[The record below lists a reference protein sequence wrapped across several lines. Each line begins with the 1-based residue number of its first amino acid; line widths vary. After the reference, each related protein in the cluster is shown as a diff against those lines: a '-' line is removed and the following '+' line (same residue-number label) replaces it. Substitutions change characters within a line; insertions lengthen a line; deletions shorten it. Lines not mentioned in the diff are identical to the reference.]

1 MQQLPQADRAEELD
15 ALWCVAV
22 GVLLGRWV
30 DPRGNAEPGVLIR
43 QGSRFLVAEPR
54 VLELFILALS
64 PKPIGRLLDIARDAG
79 VDDPYDL
86 LADMVDQGLLAIL
99 GQDRPTD
106 RETLRQLRLQTVG
119 LGMGNDRDR
128 PELFLIASHSA
139 EDEPQELL
147 QCDALLYSVWAGSD
161 GRVLGE
167 VAERLAGSFGV
178 EAEAVL
184 DHVLEA
190 LPALLGAGVAFL
202 DAGPHRGAA

>member
-1 MQQLPQADRAEELD
+1 
-15 ALWCVAV
+15 
-22 GVLLGRWV
+22 
-30 DPRGNAEPGVLIR
+30 
-43 QGSRFLVAEPR
+43 